1 MTGHVARPAQDAPMS
16 PADFL
21 PAGCGPAVTDATLP
35 PDPIPLAA
43 AGAGP
48 TATCP
53 SCGHPSAR
61 AHSRYRRTLADLPV
75 NGRRFI
81 LRLTARR
88 FFCRQAGCGR
98 AVFCERVLGL

>member
-21 PAGCGPAVTDATLP
+21 PAGCGLAVTDATIT
-35 PDPIPLAA
+35 PDLIALAVA
-43 AGAGP
+43 CDGP

-53 SCGHPSAR
+53 SCGHPSDR
-61 AHSRYRRTLADLPV
+61 VHSRYRRTLADLPV

-88 FFCRQAGCGR
+88 FFCRPAGWR
-98 AVFCERVLGL
+98 PAGL